1 MLTDTLMTRFA
12 ANVPGVDADRGR
24 CTLGGEWIV
33 LAGGQPAMAG
43 AAVPRSESW
52 GVCAAVALGWQV
64 AQLFHAPVHRGPAT
78 DPPRGDHLPGRAEF
92 PGASQSTWLGEQIQS
107 QAQTLLERPVQVV
120 REALSDVR
128 TFLADPG
135 RDREATLDAIFTLHC
150 RLLEALTVE
159 DFRLGK
165 AYGLGRAMAETAI
178 LPADAITDE
187 QREQQFRKMLDAGR
201 LITIKDWLADLKT
214 LLPDH
219 TAYAV
224 SRSLHDWHE
233 WVAGNPAAGDW
244 GPARSAIRVQ
254 GRIWRELLTGEKA
267 ARDILSLS
275 DYFAAGRRAAVR
287 VLMRFWW
294 LIAAATLLIAGV
306 IYAGSYLHNIPPLV
320 RLAGDVAWLAGAA
333 GIWLRGAGTLL
344 GPGVTRAEGWLWQ
357 TELDGSVAVA
367 ATRLPA
373 GVKRSPVSGRSMG
386 ELSPEPDRSAEFQR
400 RDDMRRAA
408 EGTRAG
414 ATMGN

>member
-1 MLTDTLMTRFA
+1 
-12 ANVPGVDADRGR
+12 
-24 CTLGGEWIV
+24 
-33 LAGGQPAMAG
+33 MAG

-64 AQLFHAPVHRGPAT
+64 AQLFHAPVHRGPAA

-107 QAQTLLERPVQVV
+107 QAQALLQQPARVV

-128 TFLADPG
+128 ALLADPG
-135 RDREATLDAIFTLHC
+135 RDREATLDAIFALHC

-165 AYGLGRAMAETAI
+165 AYGLGRAMAETAM
-178 LPADAITDE
+178 LPADATTDE
-187 QREQQFRKMLDAGR
+187 LREQQFRSVLDAGR

-267 ARDILSLS
+267 ARDILSLA
-275 DYFAAGRRAAVR
+275 DYFAAGRRAAAG

-294 LIAAATLLIAGV
+294 LIAAAILLIAGV
-306 IYAGSYLHNIPPLV
+306 IFAGSYLHNVPPLV

-333 GIWLRGAGTLL
+333 AIWLRGAGTFL
-344 GPGVTRAEGWLWQ
+344 GSGVTRAEGWLWQ

-373 GVKRSPVSGRSMG
+373 GVKRSTVSGRSMG
-386 ELSPEPDRSAEFQR
+386 ELSPEPDRPAEFQR

-408 EGTRAG
+408 DGTTAG
-414 ATMGN
+414 ANAGD

>member
-1 MLTDTLMTRFA
+1 
-12 ANVPGVDADRGR
+12 
-24 CTLGGEWIV
+24 
-33 LAGGQPAMAG
+33 MAG
-43 AAVPRSESW
+43 AAVPRSESR

-64 AQLFHAPVHRGPAT
+64 AQLFHAPVHRGPAA

-107 QAQTLLERPVQVV
+107 QAQTLLGKPAQVV

-128 TFLADPG
+128 TLLTDPG
-135 RDREATLDAIFTLHC
+135 RNREATLDAIFTLHC

-178 LPADAITDE
+178 LPADATTDE
-187 QREQQFRKMLDAGR
+187 QREQQFRRMLDTGR

-224 SRSLHDWHE
+224 SRSLHDWQE

-244 GPARSAIRVQ
+244 EPARSAIRVQ

-287 VLMRFWW
+287 ILMRFWW

-306 IYAGSYLHNIPPLV
+306 IFAGSYLHNVPPLV
-320 RLAGDVAWLAGAA
+320 RLIGDVAWLAGAA

-344 GPGVTRAEGWLWQ
+344 GPGLTHAEGWLWQ
-357 TELDGSVAVA
+357 TELDESVAAA

-373 GVKRSPVSGRSMG
+373 GAKRSPISARSVG

-400 RDDMRRAA
+400 RDAMRRVA
-408 EGTRAG
+408 EGTTAD
-414 ATMGN
+414 ATTGN

>member
-1 MLTDTLMTRFA
+1 
-12 ANVPGVDADRGR
+12 
-24 CTLGGEWIV
+24 
-33 LAGGQPAMAG
+33 MAG
-43 AAVPRSESW
+43 AAAPRSESW

-64 AQLFHAPVHRGPAT
+64 AQLFHAPVHRGPAA
-78 DPPRGDHLPGRAEF
+78 DPLRGDHLPGRAEF

-107 QAQTLLERPVQVV
+107 QAQTLLEKPAQVV
-120 REALSDVR
+120 REALSDAR
-128 TFLADPG
+128 TLLADPG
-135 RDREATLDAIFTLHC
+135 RNREATLDAIFTLHC

-178 LPADAITDE
+178 LPADAITDQ
-187 QREQQFRKMLDAGR
+187 QREQQFRNVLDAGR

-224 SRSLHDWHE
+224 SRSLHDWQE

-244 GPARSAIRVQ
+244 EPARSAIRVQ

-267 ARDILSLS
+267 ARDILSLP

-294 LIAAATLLIAGV
+294 LIAAAILLIAGV
-306 IYAGSYLHNIPPLV
+306 IFAGSYLHNVPPLV

-333 GIWLRGAGTLL
+333 GIWLRGAGTFL

-386 ELSPEPDRSAEFQR
+386 ELSPEPDRPAEFQR
-400 RDDMRRAA
+400 RDDLRRAA
-408 EGTRAG
+408 EG
-414 ATMGN
+414 ATADANTGN

>member
-1 MLTDTLMTRFA
+1 
-12 ANVPGVDADRGR
+12 
-24 CTLGGEWIV
+24 
-33 LAGGQPAMAG
+33 MAG

-107 QAQTLLERPVQVV
+107 QAQTLLEKPAQVV
-120 REALSDVR
+120 LEALSDVR
-128 TFLADPG
+128 TLLTDPG
-135 RDREATLDAIFTLHC
+135 RNREATLDAIFTLHC

-165 AYGLGRAMAETAI
+165 AYGLGRAMAESAI

-187 QREQQFRKMLDAGR
+187 HREQQFRSMLDAGR

-224 SRSLHDWHE
+224 SRSLHDWQE
-233 WVAGNPAAGDW
+233 WVARNPAAGDW
-244 GPARSAIRVQ
+244 KPARSAIRVQ

-267 ARDILSLS
+267 AQDILGLS
-275 DYFAAGRRAAVR
+275 DYFAAARRAVAG

-294 LIAAATLLIAGV
+294 LIAAAALLIAGV
-306 IYAGSYLHNIPPLV
+306 IFAGSYLHGIPPLV
-320 RLAGDVAWLAGAA
+320 RLAGDAAWLAGAA

-344 GPGVTRAEGWLWQ
+344 GPGLSHAEGWLWQ
-357 TELDGSVAVA
+357 TELDDSVAAA

-373 GVKRSPVSGRSMG
+373 GVKRSPMSRRSVG

-400 RDDMRRAA
+400 RDAMRRVA
-408 EGTRAG
+408 EGTTADANTADANTG
-414 ATMGN
+414 S